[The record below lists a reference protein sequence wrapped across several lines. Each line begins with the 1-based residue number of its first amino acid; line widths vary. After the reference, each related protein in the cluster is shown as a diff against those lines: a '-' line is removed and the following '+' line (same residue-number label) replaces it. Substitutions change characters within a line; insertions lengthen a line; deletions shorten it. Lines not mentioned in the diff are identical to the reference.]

1 MVKTGKGEIGR
12 TEVTVRGVIEERQLT
27 LGDIAS
33 LRAGEV
39 LTLQA
44 NAKTKVRLECN
55 AEPLFFCD
63 LGQAGGLYTLR
74 TGDFVDQQD
83 IFGNALDQ

>member
-1 MVKTGKGEIGR
+1 MAF
-12 TEVTVRGVIEERQLT
+12 T

-39 LTLQA
+39 LALQA
-44 NAKTKVRLECN
+44 NAKTQVRLECN

-63 LGQAGGLYTLR
+63 LGQADGVYTLR
-74 TGDFVDQQD
+74 TDDFVDQEQELLD
-83 IFGNALDQ
+83 NAVDH

>member
-1 MVKTGKGEIGR
+1 MAF
-12 TEVTVRGVIEERQLT
+12 T

-39 LTLQA
+39 LALQA
-44 NAKTKVRLECN
+44 NAKTQVRLECN

-63 LGQAGGLYTLR
+63 LGQADGFYTLR
-74 TGDFVDQQD
+74 TDDFVDQEQELLD
-83 IFGNALDQ
+83 NAVDH